1 LPKEPNKCVVPKP
14 LTLYTHQWGMGK
26 KNKVV
31 KLTDRKIRYI
41 IRAKKRCDSTNKIAQ
56 DMKLS
61 PSTVKRVWMHW
72 TKTKMPLNIK
82 KFGRKKKT
90 LDEESV
96 NLILEVHKE
105 QNLGARRLE
114 KIIDFTHGKHIPHN
128 AIHKE
133 LLYHGLANVN
143 RNKSKRRKPW
153 IRFERKHSLSMVHL
167 DWHTSIHDGKK
178 VFVCAVLD
186 DSSRRILAG
195 GEFDAETTDYAL
207 RLLKEAMGR
216 FGWLTGIREVLTDR
230 GTQFYANKRDKNG
243 DADSRFEDFLKDN
256 KIKHIKA
263 RVKHPQTNGKLEK
276 WNDTYER
283 NRFRFENFDN
293 FLNWYNTVR
302 FHESLDTK
310 WYLQTPDIA
319 FWSRL
324 PEGCKLGMFLNRM
337 ETELNGC

>member
-1 LPKEPNKCVVPKP
+1 
-14 LTLYTHQWGMGK
+14 MGK

-41 IRAKKRCDSTNKIAQ
+41 IRAKKRGESTKRIAE

-61 PSTVKRVWMHW
+61 QSSVKRVWMHW

-96 NLILEVHKE
+96 KLILEVHKE

-114 KIIDFTHGKHIPHN
+114 SIIEFTHGKHIPHN
-128 AIHKE
+128 AIHKM
-133 LLYHGLANVN
+133 LLSHGLANVN
-143 RNKSKRRKPW
+143 RNKSKRRKLW
-153 IRFERKHSLSMVHL
+153 IRYERKHSLSMVHL

-178 VFVCAVLD
+178 VYVCVVLD

-195 GEFDAETTDYAL
+195 GEFDAETTDNAL
-207 RLLKEAMGR
+207 QLLREAMDR
-216 FGWLTGIREVLTDR
+216 FGWLTSIGQVLTDR

-243 DADSRFEDFLKDN
+243 NADSRFEDFLEEN

-276 WNDTYER
+276 WNDTYEL

-293 FLNWYNTVR
+293 FVNWYNTVR

-319 FWSRL
+319 FWARL

-337 ETELNGC
+337 EIELNDFRRM